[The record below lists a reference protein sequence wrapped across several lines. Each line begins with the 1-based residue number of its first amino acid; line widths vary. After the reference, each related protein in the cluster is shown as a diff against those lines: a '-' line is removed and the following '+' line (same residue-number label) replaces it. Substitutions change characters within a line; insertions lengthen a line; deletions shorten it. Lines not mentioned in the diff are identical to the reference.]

1 MIEAEQEQTGIEYRW
16 SSAAATHVGAVRE
29 VNEDNQIEKPEL
41 GLWVVADGMGGHS
54 AGDVASS
61 MVVDELSTVRRTGT
75 NEEFIESVIEVLSIT
90 NQKLRQLAFQKFD
103 KQTVMGTTVAALIIH
118 ANRYTILWAG
128 DSRVYRYRSR
138 QLEQLTR
145 DHSQVNDMLDSG
157 LLSADEVEDH
167 PLANVITRAIGAA
180 QTLNLERIDGEIKH
194 GDIFML
200 CSDGLNKELSDQ
212 EIAPFFRSGDVDEI
226 NKALIHSALVRGA
239 QDNITAIAVRIE
251 GTVANEQTIPA
262 WNGKASEESTLNG
275 Y

>member
-251 GTVANEQTIPA
+251 DSVANEQTIPA

>member
-1 MIEAEQEQTGIEYRW
+1 MIEAEQEQTSIEYRW
-16 SSAAATHVGAVRE
+16 SSAATTHVGAVRE

-54 AGDVASS
+54 AGDVASG
-61 MVVDELSTVRRTGT
+61 MVVDELSAVRRTGT
-75 NEEFIESVIEVLSIT
+75 NEEFIERVIEVLSIT

-103 KQTVMGTTVAALIIH
+103 KQTVMGTTVAVLIIH

-128 DSRVYRYRSR
+128 DSRVYRYRSQ

-157 LLSADEVEDH
+157 LLTADEVEDH

-239 QDNITAIAVRIE
+239 QDNITAIAVRVE
-251 GTVANEQTIPA
+251 GSVANDQTIPA
-262 WNGKASEESTLNG
+262 WNGQAGEENTLNG

>member
-1 MIEAEQEQTGIEYRW
+1 MIEAEQEQTSIEYRW
-16 SSAAATHVGAVRE
+16 SSAATTHVGAVRE

-61 MVVDELSTVRRTGT
+61 MVVDELSAVRRTGT
-75 NEEFIESVIEVLSIT
+75 NEEFIERVIEVLSIT
-90 NQKLRQLAFQKFD
+90 NQKLRQLAFQKYD
-103 KQTVMGTTVAALIIH
+103 KQTVMGTTVAVLIIH

-128 DSRVYRYRSR
+128 DSRVYRYRSQ

-157 LLSADEVEDH
+157 LLTADEVEDH

-239 QDNITAIAVRIE
+239 QDNITAIAVRVE
-251 GTVANEQTIPA
+251 GSVANDQTIPA
-262 WNGKASEESTLNG
+262 WNGQAGEENTLNG